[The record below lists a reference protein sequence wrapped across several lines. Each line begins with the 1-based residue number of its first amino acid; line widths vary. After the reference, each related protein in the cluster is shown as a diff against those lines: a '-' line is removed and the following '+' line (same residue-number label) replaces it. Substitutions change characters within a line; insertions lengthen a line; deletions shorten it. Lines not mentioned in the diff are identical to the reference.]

1 MILSD
6 LHMNNDS
13 IRVNR
18 LIRTNQ
24 ETEDIT
30 TITFSDKLCS
40 QATPGQ
46 YIMIWVPGVREIP
59 MSLSTISSDVVSV
72 TIRSVGDTTRF
83 LSKLKK
89 DDKIGVRGPFGKGY
103 TILGDNSLLVAG
115 GVGVASL
122 KPLVIEMVKIG
133 FKPTFVLGAH
143 NIHQFLFRQFL
154 TNILKDRLFLATDNG
169 SYGYKGYASSL
180 AREIMDQKKFDS
192 VYTCGPELMMLEVF
206 KDAKSRGIPL
216 QASLE
221 RYIKCAVGLCGSC
234 AIGPFRVCVD
244 GPVFNSEQLEIVKNE
259 FGYKLM
265 DPSGIVRGISE

>member
-1 MILSD
+1 
-6 LHMNNDS
+6 MNNDS

-30 TITFSDKLCS
+30 TLTFSDKLCS
-40 QATPGQ
+40 QANPGQ
-46 YIMIWVPGVREIP
+46 YIMIWVPGVREVP
-59 MSLSTISSDVVSV
+59 MSLSTISIDAVSV

-89 DDKIGVRGPFGKGY
+89 DDKIGVRGPFGNGY
-103 TILGDNSLLVAG
+103 TILGNNPLLVAG

-122 KPLVIEMVKIG
+122 KPLLIEMVKIG
-133 FKPTFVLGAH
+133 FKPTFVLGA
-143 NIHQFLFRQFL
+143 NSIHQILFRQYL
-154 TNILKDRLFLATDNG
+154 TNILEDRLILATDDG
-169 SYGYKGYASSL
+169 SCGYKGYASSL
-180 AREIMDQKKFDS
+180 AREIMDEKKFDN
-192 VYTCGPELMMLEVF
+192 VYTCGPELMMLKVF

-234 AIGPFRVCVD
+234 AIGPFRICVD
-244 GPVFNSEQLEIVKNE
+244 GPVFNSEQLEVFKNE
-259 FGYKLM
+259 FGYMLM
-265 DPSGIVRGISE
+265 DPSGIVRRIAE